1 MPAAGPATVVAPATI
16 AATKTAAEGFTEKD
30 TVEAQF
36 KGEKGELAWKKA
48 VVKAVTA
55 DGYTVAF
62 EGAKEG
68 ETANVTKSQV
78 RAHERNSASSC
89 IVA

>member
-1 MPAAGPATVVAPATI
+1 MEVRELLSKYDFPGDDTPIVKGSAKLAL
-16 AATKTAAEGFTEKD
+16 EGD
-30 TVEAQF
+30 
-36 KGEKGELAWKKA
+36 KGELAWKKA

-62 EGAKEG
+62 DGAKDG
-68 ETANVTKSQV
+68 ETVNVTKSQV
-78 RAHERNSASSC
+78 RALERNSASSC

>member
-1 MPAAGPATVVAPATI
+1 MVAPATVAETQAPAAAA
-16 AATKTAAEGFTEKD
+16 AATPVGFTEKE
-30 TVEAQF
+30 TVEAQA
-36 KGEKGELAWKKA
+36 KGDKGELAWKKA

-62 EGAKEG
+62 DGAKDG
-68 ETANVTKSQV
+68 ETVNVTKSQV
-78 RAHERNSASSC
+78 RARDRNSASSC